1 MTRSELTRIHAV
13 LVKCRDAKKLEVNNI
28 RLQTQG
34 DPALDPRLTRAYGD
48 YNNLVN
54 LVDVI
59 GDDLNRLQGV
69 GPGELFDRVSSQPL
83 QDTQE
88 IADGI
93 RNINATL
100 TRILFCLQFHL

>member
-1 MTRSELTRIHAV
+1 MTRHELALIYRI
-13 LVKCRDAKKLEVNNI
+13 LVKERDAKKLEVTSA
-28 RLQTQG
+28 RTQ
-34 DPALDPRLTRAYGD
+34 ALESEAFEPKLSRALAE
-48 YNNLVN
+48 YNKLENLVN
-54 LVDVI
+54 VI
-59 GDDLNRLQGV
+59 NHDLDQLEGV